1 MRKYDMELYIEKD
14 IDVRF
19 SEVDSMGVV
28 WHGAY
33 PLYLEDAREAFGE
46 KYGLTYAN
54 YVAKGYYA
62 PIVDMQI
69 QYKQPLRHE
78 TKIKIIARYIPT
90 EAAKI
95 IFEYEIRDRVSN
107 VLYSTGKT
115 IQVFMDLNYQLVWQ
129 NPKWFEEWKNK
140 WQK

>member
-28 WHGAY
+28 WDGAY

-95 IFEYEIRDRVSN
+95 IFEYEIRDRESN

>member
-1 MRKYDMELYIEKD
+1 MELFIEKN

-54 YVAKGYYA
+54 YVAQGYYA

-69 QYKQPLRHE
+69 QYKQPLRHG
-78 TKIKIIARYIPT
+78 TQMKIIAKYKPT
-90 EAAKI
+90 VSAKI
-95 IFEYEIRDRVSN
+95 IFEYEIRDRN
-107 VLYSTGKT
+107 TDILYSTGKT
-115 IQVFMDLNYQLVWQ
+115 VQVFMDLDYQLVWQ
-129 NPKWFEEWKNK
+129 NPAWFVAWKNK
-140 WQK
+140 WQQ

>member
-1 MRKYDMELYIEKD
+1 MELYIEKD

-62 PIVDMQI
+62 PIADMQI

-95 IFEYEIRDRVSN
+95 IFEYEIRDRESN

-129 NPKWFEEWKNK
+129 NPTWFEEWKNK